1 VPLSEMFGYA
11 TQVRSMSQGRASYT
25 MQFLAY
31 EAAPKNVAEEVIAK
45 SGGTT
50 QRV

>member
-1 VPLSEMFGYA
+1 MFGYA

-31 EAAPKNVAEEVIAK
+31 EPAPKTVAEEVISK